1 MATRTVVPYRYAIYP
16 NPYSKTK
23 KSIEQKKQGRIAR
36 PMNKTVL
43 NLILVI

>member
-23 KSIEQKKQGRIAR
+23 KSIEQKKTRTGRS
-36 PMNKTVL
+36 PHE
-43 NLILVI
+43 